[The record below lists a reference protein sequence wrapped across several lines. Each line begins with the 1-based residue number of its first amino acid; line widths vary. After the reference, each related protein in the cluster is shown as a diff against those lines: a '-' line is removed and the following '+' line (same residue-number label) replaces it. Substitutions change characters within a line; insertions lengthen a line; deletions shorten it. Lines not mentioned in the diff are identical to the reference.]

1 MLGEMGFVRHETRSA
16 DLIARGATRVLS
28 LSRENFD
35 KLEANRDPAI
45 DALLQLVSITL
56 SDRIIS
62 ANRTIAE
69 LQA

>member
-1 MLGEMGFVRHETRSA
+1 
-16 DLIARGATRVLS
+16 
-28 LSRENFD
+28 
-35 KLEANRDPAI
+35 LEAANDPVI
-45 DALLQLVSITL
+45 DTLLQLISITL